1 MLVLICFIC
10 FLIMIFFLFLVLVFF
25 FVKVFF
31 LVCMWLF
38 GKFELLLGIDKV
50 LRERGIGGIFFLLF
64 SVFLLL
70 IDIILLFLFEW
81 NILFFLDDNFVLCFI
96 EFFDLIDLLY

>member
-1 MLVLICFIC
+1 MLVLICFIF

-31 LVCMWLF
+31 FVCMWLF
-38 GKFELLLGIDKV
+38 WKLELSLGIDEV

-64 SVFLLL
+64 KLFLSL
-70 IDIILLFLFEW
+70 IDIILLFSFEW
-81 NILFFLDDNFVLCFI
+81 NILFFLEDNFVLCFI
-96 EFFDLIDLLY
+96 EFFNRIDLLY